1 MQAADDRA
9 KRLEETIE
17 SLRSELHTAQLNAA
31 TQSRQTKEL
40 EALLGEER
48 QAHEQVRACICV
60 RECVCVCV
68 CVCVRV
74 QVEGV
79 DLAACMYIQ

>member
-17 SLRSELHTAQLNAA
+17 SLRSELNAAQLNAA

-48 QAHEQVRACICV
+48 QAYEQVRACICV
-60 RECVCVCV
+60 
-68 CVCVRV
+68 CVRCSWKV
-74 QVEGV
+74 
-79 DLAACMYIQ
+79 

>member
-17 SLRSELHTAQLNAA
+17 SLRSELNAAQLNAA

-48 QAHEQVRACICV
+48 QAYEQVKNAS
-60 RECVCVCV
+60 VCVLGAGGRCSLPMH
-68 CVCVRV
+68 
-74 QVEGV
+74 G
-79 DLAACMYIQ
+79 DL